1 MGSFSIITICKTE
14 NPPVYSRINLQ
25 ARYEGLI
32 QTQFKIF
39 FYIDDSP
46 SNHTWKKKIEG
57 YQCEKTLYIY
67 IYIYIYK
74 RTMSFE
80 ELKKK
85 KEKYLYENNTL
96 TWRSLNLVPEEINK
110 DS

>member
-1 MGSFSIITICKTE
+1 MIAPPIT
-14 NPPVYSRINLQ
+14 L
-25 ARYEGLI
+25 G
-32 QTQFKIF
+32 
-39 FYIDDSP
+39 
-46 SNHTWKKKIEG
+46 KKKLKVINVKKH
-57 YQCEKTLYIY
+57 C